1 MASASA
7 NLRAL
12 PSYFG
17 EQRASQ
23 LTPCYSSFNP
33 EYLLT
38 GHGAVFHVTR
48 SKLAVV
54 AVVSQQIELVPFLLM
69 NFFYIGQLLHGFIP
83 LRIALTKIAV
93 WPPYRHQKSK
103 GSYKDEQTECQT
115 HTGIHALSTSHDL
128 VITMVPGGSRPTLSF
143 FLQWKRRVITEH
155 EARLNIT
162 SFVKK
167 TKLKK
172 SASSHRCQHM
182 VQH

>member
-69 NFFYIGQLLHGFIP
+69 NFFYIGQLMHGLLP

-103 GSYKDEQTECQT
+103 GSHEHEQTECQA
-115 HTGIHALSTSHDL
+115 HTGIHALSASHDL

-143 FLQWKRRVITEH
+143 SLQW
-155 EARLNIT
+155 
-162 SFVKK
+162 
-167 TKLKK
+167 
-172 SASSHRCQHM
+172 
-182 VQH
+182 